1 MARRRNGGQEEY
13 EMAEHHE
20 EVRGV
25 KVGGREPKALLL
37 TDGTRLALESDGAP
51 GEVAS
56 WTRVGDD
63 EGQPLSVTDAM
74 ALAGEEYA
82 EYVQVRTRAEA
93 AWLELISEWYQLAAE
108 RLRGDLDQST
118 PAYAGSFD

>member
-1 MARRRNGGQEEY
+1 
-13 EMAEHHE
+13 MAEE
-20 EVRGV
+20 RDGVRGV

-37 TDGTRLALESDGAP
+37 SDGTRLALESDGAA

-56 WTRVGDD
+56 WTRVGDEQGD
-63 EGQPLSVTDAM
+63 TLSVTDAM

-93 AWLELISEWYQLAAE
+93 AWLELISEWYRLAAD
-108 RLRGDLDQST
+108 RLSRDLDGAT
-118 PAYAGSFD
+118 GPAYAGSFD

>member
-1 MARRRNGGQEEY
+1 MEEN
-13 EMAEHHE
+13 HDG
-20 EVRGV
+20 VRGV

-51 GEVAS
+51 GGVAA
-56 WTRVGDD
+56 WTRVGD
-63 EGQPLSVTDAM
+63 EQGGELSVTDAM

-93 AWLELISEWYQLAAE
+93 AWLELISEWYSVAAD
-108 RLRGDLDQST
+108 RLRGDLDGAVPSF
-118 PAYAGSFD
+118 AGSFD

>member
-1 MARRRNGGQEEY
+1 
-13 EMAEHHE
+13 MAEDRDGI
-20 EVRGV
+20 RGL

-63 EGQPLSVTDAM
+63 EGHPLSVTDAM

-82 EYVQVRTRAEA
+82 GYVQVRTRAEA

-108 RLRGDLDQST
+108 RLRGDLDNPT
-118 PAYAGSFD
+118 PVHAGSLD

>member
-1 MARRRNGGQEEY
+1 MADNHDQ
-13 EMAEHHE
+13 
-20 EVRGV
+20 VRGV

-51 GEVAS
+51 GGVAS
-56 WTRVGDD
+56 WTRVGDE

-74 ALAGEEYA
+74 ALAGDEYA

-108 RLRGDLDQST
+108 RLRGDLDHPS
-118 PAYAGSFD
+118 PVYAGSLD